1 MDVLYSKSFLLVLL
15 FWSEV
20 AAYTL
25 GIYFPLRTLSLC
37 LFYMV
42 SLVYIYIYFCIILF
56 IMKIVIKG
64 HFYRAHIKFQCY
76 FSYL

>member
-1 MDVLYSKSFLLVLL
+1 MSFIEALLVLL
-15 FWSEV
+15 LWSEV

-37 LFYMV
+37 LFFYMI
-42 SLVYIYIYFCIILF
+42 SLVYKYLFCIILF

-76 FSYL
+76 FS